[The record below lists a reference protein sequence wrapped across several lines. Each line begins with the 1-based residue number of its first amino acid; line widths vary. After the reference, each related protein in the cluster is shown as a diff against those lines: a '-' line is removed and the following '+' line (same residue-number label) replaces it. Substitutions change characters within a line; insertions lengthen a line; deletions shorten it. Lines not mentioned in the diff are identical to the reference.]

1 MMTIVASRL
10 VANLTAVTC
19 LKVINRLIA
28 MPCRI
33 LFRVAKEIARG

>member
-1 MMTIVASRL
+1 VMT

-33 LFRVAKEIARG
+33 LFHVSCDL